1 MTQNQLIDLVR
12 KQFPNISVIEIRS
25 YLNDA
30 LDEARDMVVKRGGQE
45 KLDWEY
51 HPDTNMW
58 MITISWMIVDKD
70 D

>member
-1 MTQNQLIDLVR
+1 MVKEIKDDDHLITL
-12 KQFPNISVIEIRS
+12 KTEEL
-25 YLNDA
+25 LNDA